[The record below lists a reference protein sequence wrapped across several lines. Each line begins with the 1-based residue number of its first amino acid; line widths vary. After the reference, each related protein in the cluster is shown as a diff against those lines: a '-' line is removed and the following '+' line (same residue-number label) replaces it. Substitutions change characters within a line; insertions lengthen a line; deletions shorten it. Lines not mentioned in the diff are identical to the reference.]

1 MLLRDTKKY
10 SGFHM
15 FHFRLC
21 DLRLFYELDPYRE
34 VNMHVDYSF
43 NWLTFN
49 TIFLNRYGVYDFM
62 RDLSKLHNRKR
73 VEKKKNINRRFNKL
87 RSIQYY

>member
-1 MLLRDTKKY
+1 
-10 SGFHM
+10 M

-21 DLRLFYELDPYRE
+21 DLRLFYGLDPYRE

-49 TIFLNRYGVYDFM
+49 DILESLWR
-62 RDLSKLHNRKR
+62 
-73 VEKKKNINRRFNKL
+73 IRF
-87 RSIQYY
+87 YA